1 MGGFLQKLQKLVA
14 CVQSVTV
21 RESFH
26 LQFQFVTLA
35 LKTTIRTKLN
45 NPVDVKMTPAM
56 KNSEKICK
64 LEYWEPISHQD
75 PDEQNK
81 VNGVNEIEDESA

>member
-1 MGGFLQKLQKLVA
+1 
-14 CVQSVTV
+14 
-21 RESFH
+21 
-26 LQFQFVTLA
+26 
-35 LKTTIRTKLN
+35 
-45 NPVDVKMTPAM
+45 MTPAM

-81 VNGVNEIEDESA
+81 VNQVKEIKDELA